1 MAPSTTKY
9 SEIQHD
15 EIEALR
21 SIYMGEFQEESLK
34 VGAWNAFFM
43 DAVIHLELLRLISV
57 LSRQKTSDRAFSI
70 TLKPSTDGHDAL
82 SLTLNVSLPATYP
95 KTLPKLSLSFKE
107 DVRPA
112 ARLAATEVISA
123 KPKALLGSE
132 MIFEITTLLQDII
145 DHSAHGKGKDVPTLE
160 EERAIQQAA
169 ASRLAQKV
177 QEEQQKEQI
186 QASLEEEQYLGE
198 MVLLQKSREEKRRE
212 KPFAAAG
219 QEQDTN
225 QIRDVIRFD
234 QPAVLKDPQGNDVVA
249 DAIHG
254 KILIQKGPVTKVW
267 LVHHIGAS
275 EGSNFFLVLKG
286 CHIPTRSDELTV
298 KKNIQN
304 LELKLEELSRLPS
317 HPNIVRPLTFKIS
330 RVEASETSQV
340 QGWDINVLIEKA
352 GRGSLHDVIEMLSPL
367 DIAVGRAWAIQLL
380 EGLGH
385 YHRHG
390 VTHADIHCN
399 NILLDKIETGRV
411 IAKLSDGGYQHQLHA
426 LQGHRRSGDHSGS
439 ASTSWVAPELFT
451 GDSTSASPATD
462 MWNLGIVFLQMFFGL
477 EVQGRYQSPAA
488 FVDATNLSPS
498 LDRLLRSIFQY
509 ESKKRPSAWDL
520 VSSSFLRNDD
530 PILEASTIE
539 SPTSTRSQRHGSSHY
554 RSGSS
559 RFATDFVQAG
569 KLGKGGY
576 GSVVKARNRLDSNFY
591 AIKIINKC
599 TEAALDKVLNEVRLL
614 SQLNHPNVVRYYTAW
629 KEVED
634 AATTGMRH
642 DLSDSD
648 ESEGSSEGEASDSVY
663 PTTSGGLDF
672 IASHNQYSD
681 DELTGSDSD
690 EDALNGDDDGIVFG
704 EEDDEEAMDQP
715 PSSSTGVGDG
725 VPSIHRQSSS
735 QVDVVNNTLYI
746 QMEYCEKQVK
756 DQLSGIAFQP
766 PADANMVQTLRDVI
780 KSGIQNNADEVWRY
794 LRQILQGLSHIHSA
808 SIVHRDLKPENVF
821 IDAKSN
827 VRIGDFG
834 LARPGEFLQVSAR
847 GAATTKE
854 FKGHDGNFT
863 RSVGTTFYVAPEVKS
878 SSTGRGNYDEK
889 ADMFSLGVIFFEMN
903 CLLETGM
910 ERVHTL
916 GALCGS
922 DSSLPAAFS
931 KDPEKAKQAQ
941 IVTSLINHNPNLRP
955 SSSELLRSG
964 LIPIQAEDESTRA
977 ALRELDDPKSE
988 FRGQLVSKIIANA
1001 TSSQHSTGKMMDT
1014 ATLLK
1019 DYMYDLHG
1027 WTSPEVYESLLKK
1040 DVKDR
1045 LTSIFRRH
1053 GALEVDRPVLLPFSP
1068 QYAQYASPVFK
1079 LIDAH
1084 GTVLQLPL
1092 DLTLPYARILAK
1104 HKSPGP
1110 KTYTFGDVFRAVQS
1124 EGHPRT
1130 IGEVDFDIISYDSLD
1145 LALREAEAI
1154 KVLDEIVDEF
1164 PSMTAVQMCY
1174 HINHSLLLDAVLE
1187 SCDIPPIKRPAVKE
1201 VISRLHTGGH
1211 TWATIRS
1218 ELRNAPISVP
1228 ATSIDELV
1236 AFDFRDTSDSAIQ
1249 RLRSKFQ
1256 STASLEATFSHLQ
1269 AVAIYLELFN
1279 MQRKVYINPLG
1290 SYNEKFYRGNLL
1302 FQCIYDAKKKNVFA
1316 AGGRYDRLIK
1326 EHQLIQNPNV
1336 PQSPHANIADCHAV
1350 GFNLSWQDLHR
1361 SMVRY
1366 HQGSIKGSSKSKKNQ
1381 ETNASWPQIRRCDVL
1396 VDSFDKSLLRTTGLH
1411 VIQELWAQ
1419 GVNAELAIGDGLDS
1433 DHKAS
1438 SAYTVGQDIMSYLY
1452 LIHVKQEGSVKVR
1465 NVARNEEIEMRTLEL
1480 ASWFRNEMMH
1490 RERAEDHGRRLSR
1503 HHSHPEQ
1510 SVPSIENVS
1519 NVQVMSVQA
1528 KGKKTNRRTIIEEA
1542 LARCQE
1548 FMHGL
1553 VDGNVQITA
1562 IETKDDIFER
1572 IRETRLG
1579 DADSWKKF
1587 IQHAPAGD
1595 RAYLQDVH
1603 ELLKTQ
1609 AAKAKAGYRS
1619 TFLYNFRTGSCI
1631 WYDLG
1636 QAV

>member
-1 MAPSTTKY
+1 
-9 SEIQHD
+9 
-15 EIEALR
+15 
-21 SIYMGEFQEESLK
+21 
-34 VGAWNAFFM
+34 M
-43 DAVIHLELLRLISV
+43 DAVTPLDVLRLI
-57 LSRQKTSDRAFSI
+57 
-70 TLKPSTDGHDAL
+70 DGHDAL
-82 SLTLNVSLPATYP
+82 SLTLRVSLPATYP

-107 DVRPA
+107 DVGPA

-132 MIFEITTLLQDII
+132 MIFEITTLLQDIV
-145 DHSAHGKGKDVPTLE
+145 DHATHGKGEDVPTLE
-160 EERAIQQAA
+160 EERAIQQAV
-169 ASRLAQKV
+169 ASRLALKV

-212 KPFAAAG
+212 KPHVVTG
-219 QEQDTN
+219 QEHDPN
-225 QIRDVIRFD
+225 QIRDVIHFD
-234 QPAVLKDPQGNDVVA
+234 QPAVLKDPQGNDLVA

-254 KILIQKGPVTKVW
+254 KILILEGPVTSAW
-267 LVHHIGAS
+267 LVHHIGAPA
-275 EGSNFFLVLKG
+275 GSNFFLVLKG
-286 CHIPTRSDELTV
+286 CHIPTPSDELTV

-304 LELKLEELSRLPS
+304 LELKLEELTRLPS
-317 HPNIVRPLTFKIS
+317 HPNIIRPLTFRIS
-330 RVEASETSQV
+330 RAEASETSQV

-426 LQGHRRSGDHSGS
+426 LHGHCQSGDHSGS
-439 ASTSWVAPELFT
+439 ASTSWVAPELLT
-451 GDSTSASPATD
+451 GGSISASPATD

-477 EVQGRYQSPAA
+477 EVQGRYRSPAA

-509 ESKKRPSAWDL
+509 ESKKRPSAWEL

-530 PILEASTIE
+530 PILEASTAE
-539 SPTSTRSQRHGSSHY
+539 SPTSTRSQRHASSHY
-554 RSGSS
+554 WSGSS

-591 AIKIINKC
+591 AVKIINKC

-629 KEVED
+629 KELEGS
-634 AATTGMRH
+634 ATSGMHH

-648 ESEGSSEGEASDSVY
+648 ETEGSSEGEASDSVY

-681 DELTGSDSD
+681 DELTGSGSD
-690 EDALNGDDDGIVFG
+690 EDGLNGEDDGIVFG
-704 EEDDEEAMDQP
+704 EEDDEEAMDKP
-715 PSSSTGVGDG
+715 LSSSTGVEDR

-735 QVDVVNNTLYI
+735 QVAMVNNTLYI

-756 DQLSGIAFQP
+756 DQLSGISFES
-766 PADANMVQTLRDVI
+766 PADAIVVQTLRDVI
-780 KSGIQNNADEVWRY
+780 KSGIQNNADEAWRY

-808 SIVHRDLKPENVF
+808 SIVHRDLKPENIF
-821 IDAKSN
+821 IDAKN
-827 VRIGDFG
+827 NIRIGDFG

-854 FKGHDGNFT
+854 FRGHDGNFT

-878 SSTGRGNYDEK
+878 SSTGKGNYDEK

-941 IVTSLINHNPNLRP
+941 IIISLINHNPNLRP
-955 SSSELLRSG
+955 NSLELLRSG
-964 LIPIQAEDESTRA
+964 LIPIQTEDESIRA

-988 FRGQLVSKIIANA
+988 VRGQLVSKIIANA
-1001 TSSQHSTGKMMDT
+1001 TSSQHSSGKMDT

-1053 GALEVDRPVLLPFSP
+1053 GALEVDRPILLPFSP
-1068 QYAQYASPVFK
+1068 HYAQHASPVFK

-1104 HKSPGP
+1104 HRSPGP

-1154 KVLDEIVDEF
+1154 KVLDEIIDEF
-1164 PSMTAVQMCY
+1164 PSMTTVQMCY

-1236 AFDFRDTSDSAIQ
+1236 AFDFRDTSDKAIQ
-1249 RLRSKFQ
+1249 RMRSKFQ

-1269 AVAIYLELFN
+1269 AVAIYLERFN
-1279 MQRKVYINPLG
+1279 VQRKVYINPLG

-1302 FQCIYDAKKKNVFA
+1302 FQCIYDSKKKNVFA
-1316 AGGRYDRLIK
+1316 AGGRYDGLIK

-1336 PQSPHANIADCHAV
+1336 PQSPYANIADCHAV

-1366 HQGSIKGSSKSKKNQ
+1366 HQGSIKGSSKPKKGQ
-1381 ETNASWPQIRRCDVL
+1381 ETSASWSRIRRCDVL

-1419 GVNAELAIGDGLDS
+1419 GIHAELAISDGIDS
-1433 DHKAS
+1433 DYKAS
-1438 SAYTVGQDIMSYLY
+1438 SAYTVGQDIKSYLY

-1465 NVARNEEIEMRTLEL
+1465 NVAQNEEIEMRTLEL
-1480 ASWFRNEMMH
+1480 ASWFRNEMIH
-1490 RERAEDHGRRLSR
+1490 RERAEDHGRKLSR
-1503 HHSHPEQ
+1503 HHSYPEQ
-1510 SVPSIENVS
+1510 SVASVENVS
-1519 NVQVMSVQA
+1519 NVQVMSVQS

-1542 LARCQE
+1542 LTRCQE

-1595 RAYLQDVH
+1595 RAYLQDVQ

-1636 QAV
+1636 QAS

>member
-21 SIYMGEFQEESLK
+21 SIYMEEFQEESLK
-34 VGAWNAFFM
+34 VGAWNGLPV
-43 DAVIHLELLRLISV
+43 DAVTPFEVHRLIIA
-57 LSRQKTSDRAFSI
+57 LSRQKTPDRAFSI
-70 TLKPSTDGHDAL
+70 TLKPSADEYHAL
-82 SLTLNVSLPATYP
+82 VLTLSVSLPATYP
-95 KTLPKLSLSFKE
+95 KTLPKLSLNFGE
-107 DVRPA
+107 DIRPA
-112 ARLAATEVISA
+112 TRAAAAGVISA

-132 MIFEITTLLQDII
+132 MIFEITTALQDII
-145 DHSAHGKGKDVPTLE
+145 DHAAHGKGENVPTLE
-160 EERAIQQAA
+160 EERANQQAA
-169 ASRLAQKV
+169 ASRMAQKV
-177 QEEQQKEQI
+177 QEEQQREQI
-186 QASLEEEQYLGE
+186 QASIEEEQYLGE

-212 KPFAAAG
+212 KPHAITT
-219 QEQDTN
+219 QEQDTG
-225 QIRDVIRFD
+225 QIRDVIHFD
-234 QPAVLKDPQGNDVVA
+234 RPAVLKDPWGNDVVA

-254 KILIQKGPVTKVW
+254 KILVQEGPVTKAW
-267 LVHHIGAS
+267 LVRHVGAS
-275 EGSNFFLVLKG
+275 EGSNFFLILKG
-286 CHIPTRSDELTV
+286 CHVPARSDELTV
-298 KKNIQN
+298 KKHIQN
-304 LELKLEELSRLPS
+304 LELKLEELTHLPS
-317 HPNIVRPLTFKIS
+317 HSNIVRPLTFRIS
-330 RVEASETSQV
+330 RSETSGMNQV

-367 DIAVGRAWAIQLL
+367 DVAVGRAWAIQLL

-390 VTHADIHCN
+390 VTHGDIHCN
-399 NILLDKIETGRV
+399 NVLLDKVETGRV

-426 LQGHRRSGDHSGS
+426 LQGHYQCGDHSGS
-439 ASTSWVAPELFT
+439 ASTSWRAPELLT
-451 GDSTSASPATD
+451 GGAASPSPATD
-462 MWNLGIVFLQMFFGL
+462 TWNLGIIILQMFFGL
-477 EVQGRYQSPAA
+477 EVQGRFQSPTA
-488 FVDATNLSPS
+488 FIDATDLSPS

-509 ESKKRPSAWDL
+509 ESKKRPSAWEL

-530 PILEASTIE
+530 PLYQESVAE
-539 SPTSTRSQRHGSSHY
+539 SPASTRSQRHGSSHY
-554 RSGSS
+554 RPGSS

-591 AIKIINKC
+591 AVKIINKC

-629 KEVED
+629 KELENP
-634 AATTGMRH
+634 ATTGIH
-642 DLSDSD
+642 DDLSDH
-648 ESEGSSEGEASDSVY
+648 EETEGSSEGEASGSVY

-681 DELTGSDSD
+681 DELTSSDSD
-690 EDALNGDDDGIVFG
+690 RDAFNDDSDGIIFGGEDDD
-704 EEDDEEAMDQP
+704 EAIENSL
-715 PSSSTGVGDG
+715 SSSTGIGDG
-725 VPSIHRQSSS
+725 VPGIRRQSSS
-735 QVDVVNNTLYI
+735 HVDVINNTLYI
-746 QMEYCEKQVK
+746 QMEYCEKQ
-756 DQLSGIAFQP
+756 
-766 PADANMVQTLRDVI
+766 TLRDVI
-780 KSGIQNNADEVWRY
+780 KSGVQSNADEAWRY
-794 LRQILQGLSHIHSA
+794 LRQILHGLSHIHGA

-821 IDAKSN
+821 IDSNSN

-834 LARPGEFLQVSAR
+834 LARPGEFLQVSGK
-847 GAATTKE
+847 GASITKD
-854 FKGHDGNFT
+854 FKGHNGNFT
-863 RSVGTTFYVAPEVKS
+863 RSIGTTFYVAPEVKS
-878 SSTGRGNYDEK
+878 SSTARGNYDEK

-903 CLLETGM
+903 YRLETGM

-916 GALCGS
+916 GALCKS
-922 DSSLPAAFS
+922 DSSLPVPFS

-941 IVTSLINHNPNLRP
+941 IILSLINHNPNMRP
-955 SSSELLRSG
+955 SSSGLLRSG
-964 LIPIQAEDESTRA
+964 LIPVQTEDESIRA

-1001 TSSQHSTGKMMDT
+1001 TSSQHSAGKMD
-1014 ATLLK
+1014 AAALLR
-1019 DYMYDLHG
+1019 DYMYDLHD
-1027 WTSPEVYESLLKK
+1027 WTSPEVYESLLRK

-1045 LTSIFRRH
+1045 LTAIFRRH
-1053 GALEVDRPVLLPFSP
+1053 GALEVERPILLPFSP
-1068 QYAQYASPVFK
+1068 HYSQHANPVFK
-1079 LIDAH
+1079 LIDTH
-1084 GTVLQLPL
+1084 GTVLQMPL

-1110 KTYTFGDVFRAVQS
+1110 KTYTFGDVFRAVRS

-1187 SCDIPPIKRPAVKE
+1187 SCDIPPMKRPAVKE

-1236 AFDFRDTSDSAIQ
+1236 VFDFRDTSDNAIKWM
-1249 RLRSKFQ
+1249 RPKFQ
-1256 STASLEATFSHLQ
+1256 STANLEATFSHLQ
-1269 AVAIYLELFN
+1269 AVAIYLERFN
-1279 MQRKVYINPLG
+1279 VQRKVYINPLG
-1290 SYNEKFYRGNLL
+1290 SYNEKFYRGNIL
-1302 FQCIYDAKKKNVFA
+1302 FQCVYDSKKKNVFA

-1326 EHQLIQNPNV
+1326 EHQLIQNPNMS
-1336 PQSPHANIADCHAV
+1336 QSAHGNGVHASNANIADCHAV

-1366 HQGSIKGSSKSKKNQ
+1366 HQGSIKGLSKFKKDQ
-1381 ETNASWPQIRRCDVL
+1381 ETSAAWSRIRRCDVL

-1419 GVNAELAIGDGLDS
+1419 GVHAELALGDRMDS

-1438 SAYTVGQDIMSYLY
+1438 SAYTLGQDIMSYLY

-1465 NVARNEEIEMRTLEL
+1465 NMAHNEEVEMRTLEL
-1480 ASWFRNEMMH
+1480 ASWFKNEMMH
-1490 RERAEDHGRRLSR
+1490 RERVEDHSRKLSR
-1503 HHSHPEQ
+1503 HHSHSEQ
-1510 SVPSIENVS
+1510 SVASIDNVS
-1519 NVQVMSVQA
+1519 NVQVMNVQT

-1553 VDGNVQITA
+1553 VDGNVQVTA

-1587 IQHAPAGD
+1587 IQHAPAGE
-1595 RAYLQDVH
+1595 RSYLQDLH
-1603 ELLKTQ
+1603 GLLKTQ

-1636 QAV
+1636 QAPRFE

>member
-21 SIYMGEFQEESLK
+21 SIYMGEFQEQSLK
-34 VGAWNAFFM
+34 VGAWN
-43 DAVIHLELLRLISV
+43 
-57 LSRQKTSDRAFSI
+57 KTPDRAFRI
-70 TLKPSTDGHDAL
+70 TLKPSTDGHNAL
-82 SLTLNVSLPATYP
+82 SLTLSVSLPATYP
-95 KTLPKLSLSFKE
+95 KTLPKLALSFNE

-112 ARLAATEVISA
+112 VRAAATEVLSA

-145 DHSAHGKGKDVPTLE
+145 DHAAHGKGENVPTLE

-169 ASRLAQKV
+169 ASRLAQKA

-186 QASLEEEQYLGE
+186 QASLEEEKYLGE

-212 KPFAAAG
+212 KPLVVAG

-225 QIRDVIRFD
+225 QIRDVIHFD
-234 QPAVLKDPQGNDVVA
+234 QPAVLKDPRGNDVVA
-249 DAIHG
+249 GAIHG
-254 KILIQKGPVTKVW
+254 KVLIQQGPATKVW
-267 LVHHIGAS
+267 VVHHIGAS

-286 CHIPTRSDELTV
+286 CHIPARSDELTV

-304 LELKLEELSRLPS
+304 LELKLEELTRLPS
-317 HPNIVRPLTFKIS
+317 HPNIVRPLTFRIS
-330 RVEASETSQV
+330 RSEASGTSQV

-352 GRGSLHDVIEMLSPL
+352 GRGSLHDVVEMLSPL

-390 VTHADIHCN
+390 MTHADIHCN

-439 ASTSWVAPELFT
+439 ASTSWVAPELLT

-477 EVQGRYQSPAA
+477 EVQGRYQSPTA

-498 LDRLLRSIFQY
+498 LDRLLRSIFQS
-509 ESKKRPSAWDL
+509 ESKKRPSAWEL

-530 PILEASTIE
+530 PILKASTAE

-554 RSGSS
+554 QSGSS
-559 RFATDFVQAG
+559 RFVTDFVQAG

-591 AIKIINKC
+591 AVKIINKC

-629 KEVED
+629 KELESS
-634 AATTGMRH
+634 ATTGMRH

-648 ESEGSSEGEASDSVY
+648 ETEGSSEGEASDSVY

-690 EDALNGDDDGIVFG
+690 EDAALNGDDDGIVFG
-704 EEDDEEAMDQP
+704 EEDDEEDMDKP
-715 PSSSTGVGDG
+715 LSSSTGVGDG
-725 VPSIHRQSSS
+725 VPSIRRQSSS

-756 DQLSGIAFQP
+756 DQPSGISSEP
-766 PADANMVQTLRDVI
+766 SADAIVVQTLRDVI
-780 KSGIQNNADEVWRY
+780 KSGIQDNADEGWRY

-808 SIVHRDLKPENVF
+808 SIVHRDLKPENIF

-834 LARPGEFLQVSAR
+834 LARPGEFLQVSTR

-854 FKGHDGNFT
+854 FNGHDGNFT

-889 ADMFSLGVIFFEMN
+889 ADMFSLGVILFEMN

-941 IVTSLINHNPNLRP
+941 IITSLINHNPNLRP

-964 LIPIQAEDESTRA
+964 LIPIQTEDESIRA

-1001 TSSQHSTGKMMDT
+1001 TSSQHSPEKMDT
-1014 ATLLK
+1014 ASLLK

-1027 WTSPEVYESLLKK
+1027 WTSPEIYESLLKK

-1053 GALEVDRPVLLPFSP
+1053 GALEVDRPILLPFSP
-1068 QYAQYASPVFK
+1068 HYAQHASPVFK
-1079 LIDAH
+1079 LIDAQ

-1104 HKSPGP
+1104 HKSPGS
-1110 KTYTFGDVFRAVQS
+1110 KTYTFGDVFRAIQS

-1164 PSMTAVQMCY
+1164 PSMTAVQICY

-1187 SCDIPPIKRPAVKE
+1187 SCEIPPAKRPAVKE

-1211 TWATIRS
+1211 TWTSIRS

-1236 AFDFRDTSDSAIQ
+1236 AFDFRDTSGNSIQ

-1256 STASLEATFSHLQ
+1256 STANLEATFSHLQ
-1269 AVAIYLELFN
+1269 AVAIYLERFN
-1279 MQRKVYINPLG
+1279 VQRKVYINPLG

-1302 FQCIYDAKKKNVFA
+1302 FQCIYDSKKKNVFA

-1336 PQSPHANIADCHAV
+1336 PQSPHANGVHASSANFAECHAV

-1366 HQGSIKGSSKSKKNQ
+1366 HQGSIKGSSKAKKGQ
-1381 ETNASWPQIRRCDVL
+1381 ETNASWSRIRRCDVL

-1419 GVNAELAIGDGLDS
+1419 GIQAELAIGDGMDS
-1433 DHKAS
+1433 DHKPS
-1438 SAYTVGQDIMSYLY
+1438 SAYTLGQDIMSYLY

-1465 NVARNEEIEMRTLEL
+1465 NVAQNEEIEMRTLEL
-1480 ASWFRNEMMH
+1480 ASWFKNEMMH
-1490 RERAEDHGRRLSR
+1490 RERAEDHSRKLSR

-1519 NVQVMSVQA
+1519 NVQVMSVQT
-1528 KGKKTNRRTIIEEA
+1528 KGKKTNRRTVIEEA

-1595 RAYLQDVH
+1595 RAYLHDVQ

-1636 QAV
+1636 QAI